1 MADLTIKYNYNG
13 GSGSISDQYW
23 SYGQTIYL
31 SDGAGFTKPYYH
43 LDGWATSESGAK
55 VYNLGA
61 PYPPSGQSGATGTM
75 YLYAHWVIDTPNP
88 PNMADCGRVNDNK
101 VTVSWTTG
109 TGSYTTWQRIYVYRQ
124 TDGGSWEQLGYVV
137 GTSFSYTDTTTSANH
152 YYNYRV
158 RAWNTSGYSQYATA
172 VTTIYMTPAAPASVT
187 GEQTGSNDA
196 VKLTVANSNTRNA
209 TGFEVQYRLSD
220 SSTWTTVTPT
230 SSTGTPV
237 TSITINN
244 MGGYRYYRVR
254 NTRSTL
260 VSAWTE
266 SALVSVITPP
276 NAPTLISPAS
286 GAIINGA
293 SSSVP
298 VTLKWQH
305 NPKDGTAQ
313 TEATIMVQAQGSP
326 PSYSS
331 VTTAQE
337 AIFPL
342 PRNQSYAWSVRTKG
356 VSADWSDWSSTQI
369 FAIYQPPT
377 LSITQPSSTIV
388 EMPIAY
394 SVSYTDNYGVFVS
407 GTISIKL
414 NGNTVYSENLPST
427 ATTIGTASP
436 ISGEITTNEF
446 LPSSG
451 NTYTF
456 EVTAVSSN
464 TLSSTTSVSRA
475 VNMGEPNHG
484 TLSIVNDPDTGYA
497 HMVVGWDVST
507 GAVSAVA
514 ASIYRVSDGQRVLI
528 GENLP
533 DGTGITDKYA
543 PLNTPY
549 KYEVVTIAASNEVA
563 SVEFDNTIE
572 TLRWFAYWGDKLAWA
587 KWNPAG
593 DYKIERPQK
602 RRVHYAGRTY
612 PVSYDG
618 TAVDEEYTMNFTVV
632 DYEEWTNGFND
643 LLRDGGR
650 GVYKSCDGKVFH
662 ADFELTNTPKY
673 TSLVKIGEISLKIV
687 RIEGDVL

>member
-1 MADLTIKYNYNG
+1 MATYTISYNANG
-13 GSGSISDQYW
+13 GTGTIQPQTKQSGVDLI
-23 SYGQTIYL
+23 L
-31 SDGAGFTKPYYH
+31 SDGSGFSRQYYT
-43 LDGWATSESGAK
+43 LDGWADSASAPYYTYRLGGVWTQDRSYTLYAFWSPSTPSAPITVSAVRQSDTSVKLTWTPASGAL
-55 VYNLGA
+55 VNCSVVQIERQVNDGSWSVVSNSIPNTASTYID
-61 PYPPSGQSGATGTM
+61 TGTKANNYYKYRIKAIGYNGKESTYNSFM
-75 YLYAHWVIDTPNP
+75 T
-88 PNMADCGRVNDNK
+88 
-101 VTVSWTTG
+101 TV
-109 TGSYTTWQRIYVYRQ
+109 
-124 TDGGSWEQLGYVV
+124 
-137 GTSFSYTDTTTSANH
+137 
-152 YYNYRV
+152 
-158 RAWNTSGYSQYATA
+158 
-172 VTTIYMTPAAPASVT
+172 YMTPGAPTSISTAWASATSIV
-187 GEQTGSNDA
+187 
-196 VKLTVANSNTRNA
+196 LTVDNANTRNA
-209 TGFEVQYRLSD
+209 TGFEVEVLPRD
-220 SSTWTTVTPT
+220 SSTWSAVTPS

-237 TSITINN
+237 TSITIANQS
-244 MGGYRYYRVR
+244 GGAVYRVR
-254 NTRSTL
+254 NTRSDL
-260 VSAWTE
+260 KSAWIETG
-266 SALVSVITPP
+266 VTPIVQAP
-276 NAPTLISPAS
+276 YAPTLISPAS

-293 SSSVP
+293 SSSVS
-298 VTLKWQH
+298 VTLTWQH

-313 TEATIMVQAQGSP
+313 TEATIMVQAQGSS
-326 PSYSS
+326 PSYYTA
-331 VTTAQE
+331 TTAQE
-337 AIFPL
+337 ATISL

-356 VSADWSDWSSTQI
+356 VSSDWSDWSSTQI

-377 LSITQPSSTIV
+377 LNITQPSSTIA

-407 GTISIKL
+407 GTILIKL

-456 EVTAVSSN
+456 EVTAVSSD

-484 TLSIVNDPDTGYA
+484 TLSIVNDQDTGYA
-497 HMVVGWDVST
+497 NMVVGWDDST
-507 GAVSAVA
+507 GAVSAVS
-514 ASIYRVSDGQRVLI
+514 ASIYRVADGQRVLI

-549 KYEVVTIAASNEVA
+549 KYEVVTVAASNEVA
-563 SVEFDNTIE
+563 AVEFDNTIE
-572 TLRWFAYWGDKLAWA
+572 TLRWFAYWGNKVAWA

-618 TAVDEEYTMNFTVV
+618 TAIEEEYSMNFTVV
-632 DYEEWTNGFND
+632 DYEDWSNGFND
-643 LLRDGGR
+643 LLREGGR
-650 GVYKSCDGKVFH
+650 GIYKSCDGKVFH

-673 TSLVKIGEISLKIV
+673 TSLVKIGEVSLKII